1 MCSSLDGQ
9 NLAIVSVALRDLR
22 KPQRYIRV
30 KGRRRAPMFAASLMN
45 TVQVWSYYHDTDLPL
60 FKIVKKSNSIFSTYI
75 RIDFLIAKYVNPRAW
90 GHYESS
96 CVGLKYLLKV
106 RYILVQSGRP
116 SWLIDSCWKIM
127 MGMQVGEE
135 SIFCHF
141 GNPTQS
147 SIVWLGDQIQVAS
160 PFLKQIVRRFRVNIL
175 SPLLLYIYTYIKIT
189 ATEAR

>member
-1 MCSSLDGQ
+1 MYM
-9 NLAIVSVALRDLR
+9 
-22 KPQRYIRV
+22 YIYI
-30 KGRRRAPMFAASLMN
+30 FI
-45 TVQVWSYYHDTDLPL
+45 LPL

-90 GHYESS
+90 GHCDSS
-96 CVGLKYLLKV
+96 CVGLKYLLKA

-160 PFLKQIVRRFRVNIL
+160 PFSEANSQTVSGQHFVTAVII
-175 SPLLLYIYTYIKIT
+175 YIYIHQNHCNWGNVGPYC
-189 ATEAR
+189 

>member
-1 MCSSLDGQ
+1 MISTRWDPTLRIGKTSRILE
-9 NLAIVSVALRDLR
+9 LLRIYAPISALRSLFALATT
-22 KPQRYIRV
+22 
-30 KGRRRAPMFAASLMN
+30 RRAPGLEGCSELSSWNFLRKAAGRSFW
-45 TVQVWSYYHDTDLPL
+45 VWYNYPHYMLLQYFCLVLYSIIIHYIYIYLPL

-90 GHYESS
+90 GHYDSS

-147 SIVWLGDQIQVAS
+147 SIV
-160 PFLKQIVRRFRVNIL
+160 
-175 SPLLLYIYTYIKIT
+175 
-189 ATEAR
+189 